1 MDSDDRSNELLT
13 LAEVATYLKVAE
25 KTVLR
30 MVHNNEIPS
39 IKVASQWR
47 FRRSMIDDWLMS
59 QMKSPPKNELV
70 KLIEAT
76 REPVP
81 ISRLTDKDFIL
92 MEIRHGSKE
101 EVLRQLVVPLAEHDF
116 VKDRD
121 EFLAKLLE
129 REQMISTAL
138 GRGVAFPHIRRPKES
153 QASRPVLVIG
163 ICKPGTDFDALDGE
177 KTYLFFLLYTDSD
190 VVHLRVMAKLNM
202 LLGEKK
208 LSSKI
213 LQAASAE
220 DVMQLLMEEDR
231 T

>member
-1 MDSDDRSNELLT
+1 MDVDDRSSELLT
-13 LAEVATYLKVAE
+13 LSEVAQYLKVAE

-47 FRRSMIDDWLMS
+47 FRRSMIDEWLLS

-81 ISRLTDKDFIL
+81 ISRLTDKRFIL
-92 MEIRHGSKE
+92 MDLHSGNKE
-101 EVLRQLVVPLAEHDF
+101 EVLRQLIQPLVEFEF
-116 VKDRD
+116 VKDGD
-121 EFLAKLLE
+121 DFLDKLLD

-153 QASRPVLVIG
+153 QSSSPVLVIG
-163 ICKPGTDFDALDGE
+163 ICKSGTNFDALDGE
-177 KTYLFFLLYTDSD
+177 KSYLFFLLYTDSD
-190 VVHLRVMAKLNM
+190 VVHLRVQAKLNM

-208 LSSKI
+208 LADQLLHADSPD
-213 LQAASAE
+213 A
-220 DVMQLLMEEDR
+220 VMQILVEEDQ

>member
-1 MDSDDRSNELLT
+1 MDSDDKSSELLT
-13 LAEVATYLKVAE
+13 LAEVAHYLKVAE

-76 REPVP
+76 RQPVP
-81 ISRLTDKDFIL
+81 ISRLTDKRFIL
-92 MEIRHGSKE
+92 MNIQPGSKE
-101 EVLRQLVVPLAEHDF
+101 EILRQLIRPLVDQGF
-116 VKDRD
+116 VKDGD
-121 EFLAKLLE
+121 EFLAKLIE

-138 GRGVAFPHIRRPKES
+138 GRGIAFPNIRRPREAEAI
-153 QASRPVLVIG
+153 QPVLEIG
-163 ICKPGTDFDALDGE
+163 ICRQGTDFEALDGE
-177 KTYLFFLLYTDSD
+177 KTTLFFLLYTDSD

-202 LLGEKK
+202 LLGERK
-208 LSSKI
+208 LAGKI
-213 LQAASAE
+213 LEAPNEEGVLEVLSNE
-220 DVMQLLMEEDR
+220 DQ

>member
-1 MDSDDRSNELLT
+1 MEIEDRSSELLT
-13 LAEVATYLKVAE
+13 LAEVAQYLKVAE

-47 FRRSMIDDWLMS
+47 FRRSMIDEWLMS

-81 ISRLTDKDFIL
+81 ISRLTDKRFVL
-92 MEIRHGSKE
+92 TGLRSGSKE
-101 EVLRQLVVPLAEHDF
+101 EVLRQLVQPLVEFDF
-116 VKDRD
+116 VKDGE
-121 EFLAKLLE
+121 EFLQKLLE

-153 QASRPVLVIG
+153 QSSSPVLVIG
-163 ICKPGTDFDALDGE
+163 ICKAGTDFDALDGE
-177 KTYLFFLLYTDSD
+177 RTHLFFLIYTDSD

-202 LLGEKK
+202 LLGEKR
-208 LSSKI
+208 LSNKI
-213 LQAASAE
+213 LEANDAE
-220 DVMQLLMEEDR
+220 EVMQILMEEDR
-231 T
+231 S

>member
-1 MDSDDRSNELLT
+1 MDTEERSNELLT
-13 LAEVATYLKVAE
+13 LAEVANYLKVAE

-70 KLIEAT
+70 KIIEAS

-81 ISRLTDKDFIL
+81 ISRLTDRRFIL
-92 MEIRHGSKE
+92 LDLRPGTKE
-101 EVLRQLVVPLAEHDF
+101 DLLRRLVQPLAENDF
-116 VKDRD
+116 VKDGE
-121 EFLAKLLE
+121 EFLTKLLD

-163 ICKPGTDFDALDGE
+163 VCKAGTDFDSLDGE
-177 KTYLFFLLYTDSD
+177 KSYLFFLLYTDSD

-202 LLGEKK
+202 LLGERK
-208 LSSKI
+208 LGTK
-213 LQAASAE
+213 LLAAASE
-220 DVMQLLMEEDR
+220 DDIMQALMEEDR

>member
-1 MDSDDRSNELLT
+1 MDIDDRSSELLT
-13 LAEVATYLKVAE
+13 LAEVAQYLKVAE

-47 FRRSMIDDWLMS
+47 FRRSMIDEWLMS

-81 ISRLTDKDFIL
+81 ISRLTDKRFIL
-92 MEIRHGSKE
+92 LDMHGGNKE
-101 EVLRQLVVPLAEHDF
+101 DVLRQLVQPLVEFEF
-116 VKDRD
+116 VKDGE
-121 EFLAKLLE
+121 EFLQKLLE

-153 QASRPVLVIG
+153 QSSSPVLVIG
-163 ICKPGTDFDALDGE
+163 LCKAGTNFDALDGE
-177 KTYLFFLLYTDSD
+177 KTHLFFLLYTDSD

-202 LLGEKK
+202 LIGEKK
-208 LSSKI
+208 LASKI
-213 LQAASAE
+213 QQANGPDE
-220 DVMQLLMEEDR
+220 VMQLLLEEDQ

>member
-1 MDSDDRSNELLT
+1 MDADDKSSELLT
-13 LAEVATYLKVAE
+13 LAEVAHYLKVAE

-47 FRRSMIDDWLMS
+47 FRRSMIDEWLMS

-76 REPVP
+76 RQPVP
-81 ISRLTDKDFIL
+81 ISRLTDKRFIL
-92 MEIRHGSKE
+92 MNVIPGSKE
-101 EVLRQLVVPLAEHDF
+101 EVLRQLVRPLIEHGH
-116 VKDRD
+116 VKDGE
-121 EFLAKLLE
+121 EFLTKLLE

-153 QASRPVLVIG
+153 QAIQPVLVVG
-163 ICKPGTDFDALDGE
+163 ICRAGTDFEALDGE
-177 KTYLFFLLYTDSD
+177 RTRLFFLLYTDSD

-202 LLGEKK
+202 LLGERK
-208 LSSKI
+208 LTGQI
-213 LQAASAE
+213 LEAADEDAVLQA
-220 DVMQLLMEEDR
+220 LMEQDH

>member
-1 MDSDDRSNELLT
+1 MDTEERSNELLT
-13 LAEVATYLKVAE
+13 LAEVANYLKVAE

-47 FRRSMIDDWLMS
+47 FRRSMIDDWLLS

-81 ISRLTDKDFIL
+81 TSRLTDKRFIL
-92 MEIRHGSKE
+92 MDMKSGSKE
-101 EVLRQLVVPLAEHDF
+101 EVLRRLVQPLVENDF
-116 VKDRD
+116 VKDGE
-121 EFLAKLLE
+121 EFLSKLLE

-138 GRGVAFPHIRRPKES
+138 GRGVAFPHIRRPKET
-153 QASRPVLVIG
+153 QASRPLLVIG
-163 ICKPGTDFDALDGE
+163 ICKSGTDFDALDGE
-177 KTYLFFLLYTDSD
+177 KTFLFFLLYTDSD

-208 LSSKI
+208 LGQKL
-213 LQAASAE
+213 LQASSPDE
-220 DVMQLLMEEDR
+220 VMQLLIEEDR